1 MKIIITGACGFIGF
15 HLSKKLLEQNHS
27 ILGIDSLNDYY
38 DLSLKEKRLTKL
50 RESKKFKFFKFSLND
65 VKEIEEIFKN
75 FRPNIVINLA
85 AQAGVR
91 YSEINPN
98 AYIDSNILGFLNILK
113 LSLNYQIDKL
123 IYASSSS
130 VYGDNS
136 KAPFKENYLL
146 NPISLYGKTKLSNE
160 LIAEEFSKL
169 SPIQFIGLRFFTV
182 YGPYG
187 RPDMAYYK
195 FSQKIQNKEKITL
208 YNKGNMS
215 RDMTY
220 VDDIINGIVLSI
232 DKKIF
237 ETRHEIFNLG
247 NTHPISTIELIK
259 IIERRYKRKALISH
273 KSSEN
278 EVFITHADITKSQKV
293 LGYKPLTNIIDG
305 MYNFFEWLDQM

>member
-1 MKIIITGACGFIGF
+1 MKIFVTGSSGFIGF